1 MFQEFSLANRKPQLI
16 LFCLILCL
24 VWARSGSPGKAE
36 DTVFKQNIRYYTGNG
51 TLSVAGGDLDG
62 DGDIDLATANL
73 KTSDVSVFI
82 NKGNGTFSG
91 GSKYAVPNGP
101 LAMQTGD
108 LDGDG
113 DVDLAV
119 LCFSASKIS
128 ILLNRGTSSLTVAA
142 SYDIAGSPS
151 DLCIGD
157 FNSDGKLD
165 LATAN
170 SNSADL
176 ALLINKGK
184 GVFGKGARIALP
196 GKPFRILCADF
207 NGDSKADLAAVSIRS
222 LYVLINSGSEPYFSE
237 HKSYDAGRGLQ
248 AATAGKFNDDGS
260 MDLAVVNATSDLWI
274 FFNKGN
280 GEFQGKSGL
289 KAGESPHF
297 LAVLDVN
304 RDSRSD
310 LVAANK
316 KSKDLSVFINLGHGE
331 FDKEI
336 RYDLRTEPSAM
347 YAADLDSDREVAD
360 LAVVSTSSG
369 DLAILIGTY
378 GKK

>member
-1 MFQEFSLANRKPQLI
+1 MFQEFSLINCKPFLL

-24 VWARSGSPGKAE
+24 VWANSGSPAKIE
-36 DTVFKQNIRYYTGNG
+36 DTIFKQYIRYYTGNG
-51 TLSVAGGDLDG
+51 TLSVTGGDLDG

-73 KTSDVSVFI
+73 KTSEVSVFI
-82 NKGNGTFSG
+82 NKGNGGFSG
-91 GSKYAVPNGP
+91 GSKYAVSNGP

-176 ALLINKGK
+176 ALLLNKGK

-196 GKPFRILCADF
+196 EKPFRILCGDF
-207 NGDSKADLAAVSIRS
+207 NGDSKTDLAAVSGNH
-222 LYVLINSGSEPYFSE
+222 LYVLINSGSNPYFADQ
-237 HKSYDAGRGLQ
+237 KPYNAGRGIQ
-248 AATAGKFNDDGS
+248 AIAAGNFNADGS
-260 MDLAVVNATSDLWI
+260 MDLGI
-274 FFNKGN
+274 FLNKGN
-280 GEFQGKSGL
+280 GEFQGQSGL

-297 LAVLDVN
+297 LAVVDVD
-304 RDSRSD
+304 RDSKSD
-310 LVAANK
+310 LVAANR
-316 KSKDLSVFINLGHGE
+316 KSKDLSVFINLGGGK
-331 FDKEI
+331 FGREI

-347 YAADLDSDREVAD
+347 YAADLDSDGEVAD

-378 GKK
+378 GKKP

>member
-1 MFQEFSLANRKPQLI
+1 MSQEFSLINRKSLLL
-16 LFCLILCL
+16 LFCLVLCL
-24 VWARSGSPGKAE
+24 VWANSGSPGKAE
-36 DTVFKQNIRYYTGNG
+36 DTVFKQYIRYYTGNG
-51 TLSVAGGDLDG
+51 TLSVTGGDLDG

-73 KTSDVSVFI
+73 KTSEVAVFI
-82 NKGNGTFSG
+82 NKGNGGFSG
-91 GSKYAVPNGP
+91 GSKYAVSNGP
-101 LAMQTGD
+101 LAMQMGD

-142 SYDIAGSPS
+142 SYDVAGSPS
-151 DLCIGD
+151 DLCMGD

-176 ALLINKGK
+176 ALLLNKGK

-196 GKPFRILCADF
+196 EKPFRILCDDF
-207 NGDSKADLAAVSIRS
+207 NGDSRTDLAAVSS
-222 LYVLINSGSEPYFSE
+222 NHLYVLLNSGSNPYFAD
-237 HKSYDAGRGLQ
+237 HKSYDAGRGVQ
-248 AATAGKFNDDGS
+248 AATAGNFDADGD

-274 FFNKGN
+274 FLNEGDGK
-280 GEFQGKSGL
+280 FQGQSGP

-297 LAVLDVN
+297 LAVVDVN

-310 LVAANK
+310 LVAANR
-316 KSKDLSVFINLGHGE
+316 KSKDLSVFINLGDGK
-331 FDKEI
+331 FGKEI

-347 YAADLDSDREVAD
+347 YAADLDSDGELAD